1 MSEVK
6 VEAGGG
12 ASIQILLIG
21 DRRTSTSGVK
31 ILTMISYHYTILVPP
46 LGESESHL
54 PNQSVSHHTN
64 TLGLTHLS
72 RGA

>member
-12 ASIQILLIG
+12 SSIQILLIG

-31 ILTMISYHYTILVPP
+31 ILTIILSYYTIYSCRL
-46 LGESESHL
+46 
-54 PNQSVSHHTN
+54 
-64 TLGLTHLS
+64 
-72 RGA
+72 